1 MFACRVILVNLR
13 YTIPSKVDAEN
24 TLLLQLIYLVRE
36 SVLDERASKQGALAC
51 VSDCCSRRLAFGV
64 IKH

>member
-1 MFACRVILVNLR
+1 MFACRVIPVNLR

-36 SVLDERASKQGALAC
+36 SVLDERAGKQGALAC
-51 VSDCCSRRLAFGV
+51 VSD
-64 IKH
+64 